1 MRTNAAA
8 DPALCFEDLARGK
21 GGAEGWGGEG
31 WEGSGGEGW
40 EGRCPRQISRG
51 VFANN
56 EFWWGG
62 GAVAPANPATSVWI
76 IFIRR

>member
-21 GGAEGWGGEG
+21 GGAEGWGGRT
-31 WEGSGGEGW
+31 GGEGW

-56 EFWWGG
+56 EFWLIPQLLYG
-62 GAVAPANPATSVWI
+62 
-76 IFIRR
+76 